1 MPNHFYAM
9 MSRMKNIYRWGLM
22 RNTRNENLSEH
33 SLEVAQIAH
42 ALAII
47 NKKRFSG
54 DANPSYVAL
63 VAMYHDTSEII
74 TGDLPTPIKYY
85 NAEIKKAYKQIEA
98 TAEKE
103 LIDMLPKDFREDF
116 SAIYN
121 PDPLT
126 LRLVKAAD
134 KISALIKCTEE
145 INMGNREFLVAKQT
159 TEKAIADMNLAEA
172 NVFIEEF
179 LPSFSL
185 SLDEQRK

>member
-1 MPNHFYAM
+1 MHNHFYAM
-9 MSRMKNIYRWGLM
+9 MSRMKNIYCWGLM
-22 RNTRNENLSEH
+22 RNTKTENLSEH

-47 NKKRFSG
+47 NKKRFG
-54 DANPSYVAL
+54 GNANPQYVAL

-85 NAEIKKAYKQIEA
+85 NAEIKKAYKQIET

-103 LIDMLPKDFREDF
+103 LLDMLPDDFKEEF
-116 SAIYN
+116 TAIYN
-121 PDPLT
+121 PDELT

-145 INMGNREFLVAKQT
+145 TNMGNHEFAIAKQT
-159 TEKAIADMNLAEA
+159 IEKAIKDMNCKEA
-172 NVFIEEF
+172 DVFIEEF